1 MRPVRTFG
9 ALLTGGA
16 CLAAWLS
23 LAGGFVPAFDVL
35 ASFLPLFGAA
45 VLAGLLLAGRRRSWT
60 AGAALIGLL
69 PVAIATVPEMMRE
82 IPAARI
88 GSAEIGRTAW
98 LTPARTADARDLRLR
113 AIVGLATEGARAA
126 A

>member
-60 AGAALIGLL
+60 AGAALIGREIKSL
-69 PVAIATVPEMMRE
+69 PDTVATTNRKLVERIAT
-82 IPAARI
+82 
-88 GSAEIGRTAW
+88 G
-98 LTPARTADARDLRLR
+98 
-113 AIVGLATEGARAA
+113 TETDEAA
-126 A
+126 AAATQGMVW